1 MKAVVFHQQGG
12 LEVLRYEEAPEP
24 KVGPGEVLIWVKACG
39 LNRLDIWV
47 RERLPG
53 VPLPHIQGTDVAG
66 EIAEVGPGVEG
77 FRIGQRVA
85 VDPALSCG
93 HCENCLAGEDNI
105 CLHFKILGYQ
115 VNGGYAELVKVP
127 ATNPVP
133 IPEGLSFEEAA
144 SVPVNFLTSWHML
157 ITRARLRAGENL
169 LVQAAGSGIGSA
181 AIQIAKFAGARVIAT
196 AGSDEKLSK
205 AKELGADRG
214 INYNKAD
221 FAQEVLKLTNGR
233 GVDVVFEHVGPATFE
248 GSLKSLA
255 RGGRLVICGATTG
268 PRAEFEIRPFYTK
281 QLSIIGSMLGT
292 KREFLDVIRLVGEG
306 ALKPII
312 DKVYPLKEA
321 ATAQK
326 QMMDRDFFGKL
337 ILKP

>member
-12 LEVLRYEEAPEP
+12 LEVLKYEDAPDP
-24 KVGPGEVLIWVKACG
+24 KAGPGEVLIRVKACG

-66 EIAEVGPGVEG
+66 EIAEMGPGGEG
-77 FRIGQRVA
+77 FHIGQRVV

-93 HCENCLAGEDNI
+93 RCEYCLAGEDNL
-105 CLHFKILGYQ
+105 CLRFKILGYQ

-127 ATNPVP
+127 AVNCVP
-133 IPEGLSFEEAA
+133 IPDRLPFEEAA
-144 SVPVNFLTSWHML
+144 AVPVNFLTSWHML
-157 ITRARLRAGENL
+157 ITRARLRAGESL
-169 LVQAAGSGIGSA
+169 LVQAAGSGIGSV
-181 AIQIAKFAGARVIAT
+181 AIQIAKLAGARVIAT
-196 AGSDEKLSK
+196 AGSDEKLKK
-205 AKELGADRG
+205 AKELGADHG
-214 INYNKAD
+214 INYQKTD
-221 FAQEVLKLTNGR
+221 FPQEVLKLTNSR

-268 PRAEFEIRPFYTK
+268 PKADFEIRPFYTK
-281 QLSIIGSMLGT
+281 QLSIIGSMVGT
-292 KREFLDVIRLVGEG
+292 KREFLEVIRLVGEG

-312 DKVYPLKEA
+312 DNVYPLKDA
-321 ATAQK
+321 AAAQK